1 MPNVIRLWLVLSL
14 LWTVAAASAAT
25 RRKAGAAGRK
35 AAAAK
40 VAGKRTKRSVPRRA
54 VKPPVYADST
64 QGDNVEGEDLAVRR
78 AAFDALGG
86 YKGAVVAVDP
96 KNGRVLTVVN
106 QKLAFD
112 RGFTPCSTIKIVT
125 ALAALN
131 EGVIQRTTPVRMSR
145 RLTLDLT
152 EALALSHLSNGYF
165 GRLGT
170 KVGFDAVRHY
180 AQQFGLG
187 EKAGWD
193 IEEEQAGI
201 LPEKPPFGV
210 SLMTAYGTGIS
221 QTPLEL
227 AAFISAIANGGTLY
241 YLQYPRTAEE
251 MAQFEPKV
259 KRTLGVVQWLDDL
272 RIGMRAA
279 VDHGSGRRANFDA
292 SYTVL
297 GKTGSCTDFANAERL
312 GWFGAYNET
321 GRQYAVVVLLKGGR
335 PVNGPTAAGVAGQF
349 FRNLA
354 AQDLLTEPTSVAS
367 LEKPAAPAIATVS
380 DEFVTNEPE

>member
-1 MPNVIRLWLVLSL
+1 MSL
-14 LWTVAAASAAT
+14 LWTVAAGSAAAKKT
-25 RRKAGAAGRK
+25 ATAAGRPSAVK
-35 AAAAK
+35 AARKKPAK
-40 VAGKRTKRSVPRRA
+40 TSTARRGSA
-54 VKPPVYADST
+54 RRPVKPAFYADSSE
-64 QGDNVEGEDLAVRR
+64 GDNVEGEDLAVRR
-78 AAFDALGG
+78 AAFGALGSN
-86 YKGAVVAVDP
+86 KGSVVVVDP
-96 KNGRVLTVVN
+96 TNGRVLTVVN
-106 QKLAFD
+106 QKLAFQ

-131 EGVIQRTTPVRMSR
+131 EGVIERTTLVRMSR

-152 EALALSHLSNGYF
+152 DALALSHLSNGYF
-165 GRLGT
+165 GRLGK
-170 KVGFDAVRHY
+170 KVGFEGMRQY

-187 EKAGWD
+187 EKAGWE

-201 LPEKPPFGV
+201 LPEAAPYGV

-241 YLQYPRTAEE
+241 YLQYPRTPE
-251 MAQFEPKV
+251 QLGSFEPRV
-259 KRTLGVVQWLDDL
+259 KRTLEVTQWLDDL

-297 GKTGSCTDFANAERL
+297 GKTGSCTDFGNAERL

-321 GRQYAVVVLLKGGR
+321 GRKLAVVVLLKGGR
-335 PVNGPTAAGVAGQF
+335 PVNGPMAAGVAGQL

-354 AQDLLTEPTSVAS
+354 EQNLLTEPTSVAS
-367 LEKPAAPAIATVS
+367 LEGEGVRALSAA
-380 DEFVTNEPE
+380 DGQGGEPE